1 MTTEN
6 EESIKA
12 DEESTTRSLSEL
24 LDASTYQGMTDT
36 EIQTIVDYWRQY
48 AYNEGYTACQTDT
61 SIATQNALVDAAN
74 TAYATSQAAFDAAI
88 QTQVSFMTYDGGI

>member
-6 EESIKA
+6 EESMAA

-36 EIQTIVDYWRQY
+36 EIQTIVDYWRQH

-74 TAYATSQAAFDAAI
+74 TAYAASQAAFDAAI

>member
-6 EESIKA
+6 EESMAA

-36 EIQTIVDYWRQY
+36 EIQTIVDYWRQH

-61 SIATQNALVDAAN
+61 SVATQNALVDAAN

>member
-6 EESIKA
+6 EESMTA

-48 AYNEGYTACQTDT
+48 AYNEGYTACQVDT

-74 TAYATSQAAFDAAI
+74 TAYASSQAAFDAAI

>member
-6 EESIKA
+6 EESMAA

-36 EIQTIVDYWRQY
+36 EIQTIVDYWRQH

-74 TAYATSQAAFDAAI
+74 TAYASSQAAFDAAI